1 MGKPIAE
8 SKIFNI
14 ILSVLVALGL
24 WAYVTASGDNV
35 GEYPIRNIPVTVVGE
50 EALNAKGLMIDPETK
65 LTVSA
70 RISGDRNMLVNM
82 ASNPGEY
89 FSATINVAEI
99 TEPGTYDL
107 ACTITPEFT
116 SLTSTGVQVLDQ
128 EGKIIQ
134 VNIIRLTSKTVE
146 VQGVFAGTVDEEN
159 NYRANAVEVTP
170 GTIKVQGPES
180 LVDQVDHAQVII
192 TGENLTQTY
201 TGELEF
207 QLVGADGTVV
217 EDDAL
222 TTNVNTVSV
231 VMPVVKT
238 MEVPLGVE
246 YIYGGGITAENFQ
259 RYVTVDIQPAII
271 QVSGTEDDVSYLE
284 GKSITVGK
292 IDLSQVVQ
300 EEQEFVF
307 PIELTTEL
315 SNDSGITQATVTV
328 TIKGLE
334 TKTVETSNID
344 IINTPDGFTADAVT
358 QSLQV
363 RVRGPAEAL
372 DTVEGYQI
380 RVVVD
385 LEGQNLRQ
393 AQFPF
398 TPKIYLDGDSR
409 CGVISASSGSGY
421 IVVVNIQAQ

>member
-1 MGKPIAE
+1 MGKKFTE

-14 ILSVLVALGL
+14 ILSILIALGL
-24 WAYVTASGDNV
+24 WAYVTASVTDV
-35 GEYPIRNIPVTVVGE
+35 GESTVRSIPVTVVGE
-50 EALNAKGLMIDPETK
+50 EALNAKGLMIDPNTK

-70 RISGDRNMLVNM
+70 RVSGNRSLLVSM
-82 ASNPGEY
+82 ASNPSEY

-107 ACTITPEFT
+107 SCTITPEFT
-116 SLTSTGVQVLDQ
+116 SLTSTGVRVMDQ
-128 EGKIIQ
+128 EGKTIQ
-134 VNIIRLTSKTVE
+134 VAVTRLMSKTVE
-146 VQGVFAGTVDEEN
+146 VRGVFKGTVDEDN
-159 NYRANAVEVTP
+159 NYRANPVEVTP

-180 LVDQVDHAQVII
+180 LVNQVEYAQVTI
-192 TGENLTQTY
+192 TGDNLTKTY
-201 TGELEF
+201 TGELGF
-207 QLVGADGTVV
+207 QLMTADGEVV
-217 EDDAL
+217 DDDDL

-238 MEVPLGVE
+238 MEVPLSVE
-246 YIYGGGITAENFQ
+246 YVYGGGITEDNFE
-259 RYVTVDIQPAII
+259 RYVTVDIQPATI
-271 QVSGTEDDVSYLE
+271 QVSGDEADVSYLE
-284 GKSITVGK
+284 GKNITIGK

-300 EEQEFVF
+300 DQQEFVF
-307 PIELTTEL
+307 PIELTPEL

-328 TIKGLE
+328 TIRGLE

-344 IINTPDGFTADAVT
+344 IINTPEGFTADAVT

-363 RVRGPAEAL
+363 KVRGPADAL

-409 CGVISASSGSGY
+409 CGVISPGSNGY
-421 IVVVNIQAQ
+421 IVVVNIQSQ

>member
-1 MGKPIAE
+1 MGKKFTE

-14 ILSVLVALGL
+14 ILSILIALGL
-24 WAYVTASGDNV
+24 WAYVTASVTDV
-35 GEYPIRNIPVTVVGE
+35 GESTVRNIPVTVVGE
-50 EALNAKGLMIDPETK
+50 EALNAKGLMIDPNTK
-65 LTVSA
+65 LTVNA
-70 RISGDRNMLVNM
+70 RVSGNRSLLVSM
-82 ASNPGEY
+82 ASNPSEY

-107 ACTITPEFT
+107 NCTITPEFT
-116 SLTSTGVQVLDQ
+116 SLTSTGVRVMDQ
-128 EGKIIQ
+128 EGKTIQ
-134 VNIIRLTSKTVE
+134 VTVTRLMSKTVE
-146 VQGVFAGTVDEEN
+146 VRGVFKGTVDEDN
-159 NYRANAVEVTP
+159 NYRANPVEVTP
-170 GTIKVQGPES
+170 GTIKVQGPET
-180 LVDQVDHAQVII
+180 LVNQVEYAQVTI
-192 TGENLTQTY
+192 TGDNLTKTY
-201 TGELEF
+201 TGELGF
-207 QLVGADGTVV
+207 QLMTADGEVV
-217 EDDAL
+217 DDDDL
-222 TTNVNTVSV
+222 TTNVNTVGV

-238 MEVPLGVE
+238 MEVPLSVE
-246 YIYGGGITAENFQ
+246 YVYGGGITEDNFE
-259 RYVTVDIQPAII
+259 RYVTVDIQPATI
-271 QVSGTEDDVSYLE
+271 QVSGDEADVSYLE
-284 GKSITVGK
+284 GKTITVGK

-300 EEQEFVF
+300 EEQVFVF
-307 PIELTTEL
+307 PIELSTEL

-363 RVRGPAEAL
+363 KVRGPADAL
-372 DTVEGYQI
+372 ETVEGYQI

-409 CGVISASSGSGY
+409 CGVISPGSNGY
-421 IVVVNIQAQ
+421 IVVVNIQSQ

>member
-1 MGKPIAE
+1 MGKKFTE

-14 ILSVLVALGL
+14 ILSILIALGL
-24 WAYVTASGDNV
+24 WAYVTASVTDV
-35 GEYPIRNIPVTVVGE
+35 GESTVRNIPVTVVGE
-50 EALNAKGLMIDPETK
+50 EALNAKGLMIDPNTK
-65 LTVSA
+65 LTVNA
-70 RISGDRNMLVNM
+70 RVSGNRSLLVSM
-82 ASNPGEY
+82 ASNPSEY

-107 ACTITPEFT
+107 NCTITPEFT
-116 SLTSTGVQVLDQ
+116 SLTSTGVRVMDQ
-128 EGKIIQ
+128 EGKTIQ
-134 VNIIRLTSKTVE
+134 VTVTRLMSKTVE
-146 VQGVFAGTVDEEN
+146 VRGVFKGTVDEDN
-159 NYRANAVEVTP
+159 NYRANPVEVTP
-170 GTIKVQGPES
+170 GTIKVQGPET
-180 LVDQVDHAQVII
+180 LVNQVEYAQVTI
-192 TGENLTQTY
+192 TGDNLTKTY
-201 TGELEF
+201 TGELGF
-207 QLVGADGTVV
+207 QLMTADGEVV
-217 EDDAL
+217 DDDDL

-238 MEVPLGVE
+238 MEVPLSVE
-246 YIYGGGITAENFQ
+246 YVYGGGITEDNFE
-259 RYVTVDIQPAII
+259 RYVTVDIQPATI
-271 QVSGTEDDVSYLE
+271 QVSGDEADVSYLE
-284 GKSITVGK
+284 GKTITVGK

-300 EEQEFVF
+300 EEQVFVF
-307 PIELTTEL
+307 PIELSTEL

-363 RVRGPAEAL
+363 KVRGPADAL
-372 DTVEGYQI
+372 ETVEGYQI

-409 CGVISASSGSGY
+409 CGVISPGSNGY
-421 IVVVNIQAQ
+421 IVVVNIQSQ

>member
-1 MGKPIAE
+1 MGKKFTE

-14 ILSVLVALGL
+14 ILSILIALGL
-24 WAYVTASGDNV
+24 WAYVTASVTDV
-35 GEYPIRNIPVTVVGE
+35 GESTVRNIPVTVVGE
-50 EALNAKGLMIDPETK
+50 EALNAKGLMIDPNTK
-65 LTVSA
+65 LTVNA
-70 RISGDRNMLVNM
+70 RVSGNRSLLVSM
-82 ASNPGEY
+82 ASNPSEY

-107 ACTITPEFT
+107 SCTITPEFT
-116 SLTSTGVQVLDQ
+116 SLTSTGVRVMDQ
-128 EGKIIQ
+128 EGKTIQ
-134 VNIIRLTSKTVE
+134 VTVTRLMSKTVE
-146 VQGVFAGTVDEEN
+146 VRGVFKGTVDEDN
-159 NYRANAVEVTP
+159 NYRANPVEVTP
-170 GTIKVQGPES
+170 GTIKVQGPET
-180 LVDQVDHAQVII
+180 LVNQVEYAQVTI
-192 TGENLTQTY
+192 TGDNLTKTY
-201 TGELEF
+201 TGELGF
-207 QLVGADGTVV
+207 QLMTADGEVV
-217 EDDAL
+217 DDDDL

-238 MEVPLGVE
+238 MEVPLSVE
-246 YIYGGGITAENFQ
+246 YVYGGGITEDNFE
-259 RYVTVDIQPAII
+259 RYVTVDIQPATI
-271 QVSGTEDDVSYLE
+271 QVSGDEADVSYLE
-284 GKSITVGK
+284 GKTITVGK

-300 EEQEFVF
+300 EEQVFVF
-307 PIELTTEL
+307 PIELSTEL

-363 RVRGPAEAL
+363 KVRGPADAL
-372 DTVEGYQI
+372 ETVEGYQI

-409 CGVISASSGSGY
+409 CGVVSRGSNGY
-421 IVVVNIQAQ
+421 IVVFNIQSQ

>member
-1 MGKPIAE
+1 MGKKFTE

-14 ILSVLVALGL
+14 ILSILIALGL
-24 WAYVTASGDNV
+24 WAYVTASVTDV
-35 GEYPIRNIPVTVVGE
+35 GESTVRNIPVTVVGE
-50 EALNAKGLMIDPETK
+50 EALHAKGLMIDPNTK
-65 LTVSA
+65 LTVNA
-70 RISGDRNMLVNM
+70 RVSGNRSLLVSM
-82 ASNPGEY
+82 ASNPSEY

-107 ACTITPEFT
+107 NCTITPEFT
-116 SLTSTGVQVLDQ
+116 SLTSTGVRVMDQ
-128 EGKIIQ
+128 EGKTIQ
-134 VNIIRLTSKTVE
+134 VTVTRLMSKTVE
-146 VQGVFAGTVDEEN
+146 VRGVFKGTVDEDN
-159 NYRANAVEVTP
+159 NYRANPVEVTP
-170 GTIKVQGPES
+170 GTIKVQGPET
-180 LVDQVDHAQVII
+180 LVNQVEYAQVTI
-192 TGENLTQTY
+192 TGDNLTKTY
-201 TGELEF
+201 TGELGF
-207 QLVGADGTVV
+207 LLMTADGEVV
-217 EDDAL
+217 DDDDL

-238 MEVPLGVE
+238 MEVPLSVE
-246 YIYGGGITAENFQ
+246 YVYGGGITEDNFE
-259 RYVTVDIQPAII
+259 RYVTVDIQPATI
-271 QVSGTEDDVSYLE
+271 QVSGDEADVSYLE
-284 GKSITVGK
+284 GKTITVGK

-300 EEQEFVF
+300 EEQVFVF
-307 PIELTTEL
+307 PIELSTEL

-363 RVRGPAEAL
+363 KVRGPADAL
-372 DTVEGYQI
+372 ETVEGYQI

-409 CGVISASSGSGY
+409 CGVISPGSNGY
-421 IVVVNIQAQ
+421 IVVVNIQSQ

>member
-1 MGKPIAE
+1 MGKKFTE

-14 ILSVLVALGL
+14 ILSILIALGL
-24 WAYVTASGDNV
+24 WAYVTASVTDV
-35 GEYPIRNIPVTVVGE
+35 GESTVRNIPVTVVGE
-50 EALNAKGLMIDPETK
+50 EALNAKGLMIDPHTK

-70 RISGDRNMLVNM
+70 RVSGNRNLLVSM
-82 ASNPGEY
+82 ASNPSEY

-107 ACTITPEFT
+107 NCTITPEFT
-116 SLTSTGVQVLDQ
+116 SLTSSGVRVMDQ
-128 EGKIIQ
+128 EGKTIQ
-134 VNIIRLTSKTVE
+134 VTVTRLMSKTVE
-146 VQGVFAGTVDEEN
+146 VRGVFKGTVDEEN

-180 LVDQVDHAQVII
+180 LVNQVEYAQVTI
-192 TGENLTQTY
+192 TGDNLTKTY
-201 TGELEF
+201 TGELGF
-207 QLVGADGTVV
+207 QLMTAEGETV
-217 EDDAL
+217 DDDDL

-238 MEVPLGVE
+238 MEVPLSVE
-246 YIYGGGITAENFQ
+246 YIYGGGITEENFD
-259 RYVTVDIQPAII
+259 RYVTVDIQPSTI
-271 QVSGTEDDVSYLE
+271 QISGDEDDVSYLE
-284 GKSITVGK
+284 GKTITIGK
-292 IDLSQVVQ
+292 IDLSQVIQ
-300 EEQEFVF
+300 DQQEFVF
-307 PIELTTEL
+307 PIELTPEL
-315 SNDSGITQATVTV
+315 SNDSGMTQATVTV
-328 TIKGLE
+328 SIRGLE

-344 IINTPDGFTADAVT
+344 IINTPEGFTADAVT

-363 RVRGPAEAL
+363 KVRGPADAL

-385 LEGQNLRQ
+385 LENQNLRQ

-409 CGVISASSGSGY
+409 CGVISPGSSGY
-421 IVVVNIQAQ
+421 IVVVNIQSQ

>member
-1 MGKPIAE
+1 MGKKFTE

-14 ILSVLVALGL
+14 ILSILIALGL
-24 WAYVTASGDNV
+24 WAYVTASVTDV
-35 GEYPIRNIPVTVVGE
+35 GESTVRNIPVTVVGE
-50 EALNAKGLMIDPETK
+50 EALNAKGLMIDPNTK
-65 LTVSA
+65 LTVNA
-70 RISGDRNMLVNM
+70 RVSGNRSLLVSM
-82 ASNPGEY
+82 ASNPSEY

-107 ACTITPEFT
+107 NCTITPEFT
-116 SLTSTGVQVLDQ
+116 SLTSTGVRVMDQ
-128 EGKIIQ
+128 EGKTIQ
-134 VNIIRLTSKTVE
+134 VTVTRLMSKTVE
-146 VQGVFAGTVDEEN
+146 VRGVFKGTVDEDN
-159 NYRANAVEVTP
+159 NYRANPVEVTP
-170 GTIKVQGPES
+170 GTIKVQGPET
-180 LVDQVDHAQVII
+180 LVNQVEYAQVTI
-192 TGENLTQTY
+192 TGDNLTKTY
-201 TGELEF
+201 TGELGF
-207 QLVGADGTVV
+207 QLMTADGEVV
-217 EDDAL
+217 DDDDL

-238 MEVPLGVE
+238 MEVPLSVE
-246 YIYGGGITAENFQ
+246 YVYGGGITEDNFE
-259 RYVTVDIQPAII
+259 RYVTVDIQPATI
-271 QVSGTEDDVSYLE
+271 QVSGDEADVSYLE
-284 GKSITVGK
+284 GKTITVGK

-300 EEQEFVF
+300 EEQVFVF
-307 PIELTTEL
+307 PIELSTEL

-363 RVRGPAEAL
+363 KVRGPADAL
-372 DTVEGYQI
+372 ETVEGYQI

-409 CGVISASSGSGY
+409 CGVISPGSNGY
-421 IVVVNIQAQ
+421 IVVVNIQS

>member
-1 MGKPIAE
+1 MGKKFTE

-14 ILSVLVALGL
+14 ILSILIALGL
-24 WAYVTASGDNV
+24 WAYVTASVTDV
-35 GEYPIRNIPVTVVGE
+35 GESTVRNIPVTVVGE
-50 EALNAKGLMIDPETK
+50 EALNAKGLMIDPNTK
-65 LTVSA
+65 LTVNA
-70 RISGDRNMLVNM
+70 RVSGNRSLLVSM
-82 ASNPGEY
+82 ASNPSEY

-107 ACTITPEFT
+107 NCTITPEFT
-116 SLTSTGVQVLDQ
+116 SLTSTGVRVMDQ
-128 EGKIIQ
+128 EGKTIQ
-134 VNIIRLTSKTVE
+134 VTVTRLMSKTVE
-146 VQGVFAGTVDEEN
+146 VRGVFKGTVDEDN
-159 NYRANAVEVTP
+159 NYRANPVEVTP
-170 GTIKVQGPES
+170 GTIKVQGPET
-180 LVDQVDHAQVII
+180 LVNQVEYAQVTI
-192 TGENLTQTY
+192 TGDNLTKTY
-201 TGELEF
+201 TGELGF
-207 QLVGADGTVV
+207 QLMTADGEVV
-217 EDDAL
+217 DDDDL

-238 MEVPLGVE
+238 MEVPLSVE
-246 YIYGGGITAENFQ
+246 YVYGGGITEDNFE
-259 RYVTVDIQPAII
+259 RYVTVDIQPATI
-271 QVSGTEDDVSYLE
+271 QVSGDEADVSYLE
-284 GKSITVGK
+284 GKTITVGK

-300 EEQEFVF
+300 EELVFVF
-307 PIELTTEL
+307 PIELSTEL

-344 IINTPDGFTADAVT
+344 IINTPDGFKADAVT

-363 RVRGPAEAL
+363 KVRGPADAL
-372 DTVEGYQI
+372 ETVEGYQI

-409 CGVISASSGSGY
+409 CGVISPGSNGY
-421 IVVVNIQAQ
+421 IVVVNIQSQ

>member
-1 MGKPIAE
+1 MGKKFTE

-14 ILSVLVALGL
+14 ILSILIALGL
-24 WAYVTASGDNV
+24 WAYVTASVTDV
-35 GEYPIRNIPVTVVGE
+35 GESTVRNIPVTVVGE
-50 EALNAKGLMIDPETK
+50 EALNAKGLMIDPNTK
-65 LTVSA
+65 LTVNA
-70 RISGDRNMLVNM
+70 RVSGNRSLLVSM
-82 ASNPGEY
+82 ASNPSEY

-107 ACTITPEFT
+107 SCTITPEFT
-116 SLTSTGVQVLDQ
+116 SLTSTGVRVMDQ
-128 EGKIIQ
+128 EGKTIQ
-134 VNIIRLTSKTVE
+134 VTVTRLMSKTVE
-146 VQGVFAGTVDEEN
+146 VRGVFKGTVDEDN
-159 NYRANAVEVTP
+159 NYRANPVEVTP
-170 GTIKVQGPES
+170 GTIKVQGPET
-180 LVDQVDHAQVII
+180 LVNQVEYAQVTI
-192 TGENLTQTY
+192 TGDNLTKTY
-201 TGELEF
+201 TGELGF
-207 QLVGADGTVV
+207 QLMTADGEVV
-217 EDDAL
+217 DDDDL

-238 MEVPLGVE
+238 MEVPLSVE
-246 YIYGGGITAENFQ
+246 YVYGGGITEDNFE
-259 RYVTVDIQPAII
+259 RYVTVDIQPATI
-271 QVSGTEDDVSYLE
+271 QVSGDEADVSYLE
-284 GKSITVGK
+284 GKTITVGK

-300 EEQEFVF
+300 EEQVFVF
-307 PIELTTEL
+307 PIELSTEL

-363 RVRGPAEAL
+363 KVRGPADAL
-372 DTVEGYQI
+372 ETVEGYQI

-409 CGVISASSGSGY
+409 CGVVSPGSNGY
-421 IVVVNIQAQ
+421 IVVVNIQSQ

>member
-1 MGKPIAE
+1 MGKKFTE

-14 ILSVLVALGL
+14 ILSILIALGL
-24 WAYVTASGDNV
+24 WAYVTASVTDV
-35 GEYPIRNIPVTVVGE
+35 GESTVRNIPVTVVGE
-50 EALNAKGLMIDPETK
+50 EALNAKGLMIDPNTK
-65 LTVSA
+65 LTVNA
-70 RISGDRNMLVNM
+70 RVSGNRSLLVSM
-82 ASNPGEY
+82 ASNPSEY

-107 ACTITPEFT
+107 NCTITPEFT
-116 SLTSTGVQVLDQ
+116 SLTSTGVRVMDQ
-128 EGKIIQ
+128 EGKTIQ
-134 VNIIRLTSKTVE
+134 VTVTRLMSKTVE
-146 VQGVFAGTVDEEN
+146 VRGVFKGTVDEDN
-159 NYRANAVEVTP
+159 NYRANPVEVTP
-170 GTIKVQGPES
+170 GTIKVQGPET
-180 LVDQVDHAQVII
+180 LVNQVEYAQVTI
-192 TGENLTQTY
+192 TGDNLTKTY
-201 TGELEF
+201 TGELGF
-207 QLVGADGTVV
+207 LLMTADGEVV
-217 EDDAL
+217 DDDDL

-238 MEVPLGVE
+238 MEVPLSVE
-246 YIYGGGITAENFQ
+246 YVYGGGITEDNFE
-259 RYVTVDIQPAII
+259 RYVTVDIQPATI
-271 QVSGTEDDVSYLE
+271 QASGDEADVSYLE
-284 GKSITVGK
+284 GKTITVGK

-300 EEQEFVF
+300 EEQVFVF
-307 PIELTTEL
+307 PIELSTEL

-363 RVRGPAEAL
+363 KVRGPADAL
-372 DTVEGYQI
+372 ETVEGYQI

-409 CGVISASSGSGY
+409 CGVISPGSNGY
-421 IVVVNIQAQ
+421 IVVVNIQSQ

>member
-1 MGKPIAE
+1 MGKKFTE

-14 ILSVLVALGL
+14 ILSILIALGL
-24 WAYVTASGDNV
+24 WAYVTASVTDV
-35 GEYPIRNIPVTVVGE
+35 GESTVHNIPVTVVGE
-50 EALNAKGLMIDPETK
+50 EALNAKGLMIDPNTK

-70 RISGDRNMLVNM
+70 RVSGNRNLLVSM
-82 ASNPGEY
+82 ASNPSEY
-89 FSATINVAEI
+89 FSATINVAEV
-99 TEPGTYDL
+99 TEPGTYNL
-107 ACTITPEFT
+107 NCTITPEFT
-116 SLTSTGVQVLDQ
+116 SLTSTGVQVMDQ
-128 EGKIIQ
+128 EGKTIQ
-134 VNIIRLTSKTVE
+134 VVVTRLMSKTVE
-146 VQGVFAGTVDEEN
+146 VRGVFEGTVDEDN

-180 LVDQVDHAQVII
+180 LVNQVEYAQVTI
-192 TGENLTQTY
+192 TGDHLTKTY
-201 TGELEF
+201 AGELGF
-207 QLVGADGTVV
+207 QFMTADGEVV
-217 EDDAL
+217 DDDDL

-246 YIYGGGITAENFQ
+246 YVYGGGITEENFE
-259 RYVTVDIQPAII
+259 RYVTVDIQPATI
-271 QVSGTEDDVSYLE
+271 QVSGDEGDVSYLE
-284 GKSITVGK
+284 GKTITIGK

-300 EEQEFVF
+300 DQQEFVF
-307 PIELTTEL
+307 PIELTPEL
-315 SNDSGITQATVTV
+315 SNDSGITQATVTI
-328 TIKGLE
+328 TIRGLE

-344 IINTPDGFTADAVT
+344 IINTPEGFTADAVT

-363 RVRGPAEAL
+363 KVRGPADAL
-372 DTVEGYQI
+372 DIVEGYQI

-409 CGVISASSGSGY
+409 CGVISPGSSGY
-421 IVVVNIQAQ
+421 IVVVNIQSQ

>member
-1 MGKPIAE
+1 MGKKFTE

-14 ILSVLVALGL
+14 ILSILIALGL
-24 WAYVTASGDNV
+24 WAYVTASVTDV
-35 GEYPIRNIPVTVVGE
+35 GESTVRSIPVTVVGE
-50 EALNAKGLMIDPETK
+50 EALNAKGLMIDPNTK

-70 RISGDRNMLVNM
+70 RVSGNRSLLVSM
-82 ASNPGEY
+82 ASNPSEY

-107 ACTITPEFT
+107 SCTITPEFT
-116 SLTSTGVQVLDQ
+116 SLTSTGVRVMDQ
-128 EGKIIQ
+128 EGKTIQ
-134 VNIIRLTSKTVE
+134 VTVTRLMSKTVE
-146 VQGVFAGTVDEEN
+146 VRGVFKGTVDEDN
-159 NYRANAVEVTP
+159 NYRANPVEVTP

-180 LVDQVDHAQVII
+180 LVNQVEYAQVTI
-192 TGENLTQTY
+192 TGDNLTKTY
-201 TGELEF
+201 TGKLGF
-207 QLVGADGTVV
+207 QLMTAGGEVV
-217 EDDAL
+217 DDDDL

-238 MEVPLGVE
+238 MEVPLSVE
-246 YIYGGGITAENFQ
+246 YVYGGGITEDNFE
-259 RYVTVDIQPAII
+259 RYVTVDIQPSTI
-271 QVSGTEDDVSYLE
+271 QVSGDEVDVSYLE
-284 GKSITVGK
+284 GKTITIGK

-300 EEQEFVF
+300 DQQEFVF
-307 PIELTTEL
+307 PIELTPEL

-328 TIKGLE
+328 TICGLE
-334 TKTVETSNID
+334 TKTVETSNVD
-344 IINTPDGFTADAVT
+344 IINTPEGFTADAVT

-363 RVRGPAEAL
+363 KVRGPADVL

-409 CGVISASSGSGY
+409 CGVVSPGSNGY
-421 IVVVNIQAQ
+421 IVVVNIQSQ

>member
-1 MGKPIAE
+1 MGKKFTE

-14 ILSVLVALGL
+14 ILSILIALGL
-24 WAYVTASGDNV
+24 WAYVTASVTDV
-35 GEYPIRNIPVTVVGE
+35 GESTVRSIPVTVVGE
-50 EALNAKGLMIDPETK
+50 EALNAKGLMIDPNTK

-70 RISGDRNMLVNM
+70 RVSGNRSLLVSM
-82 ASNPGEY
+82 ASNPSEY

-107 ACTITPEFT
+107 SCTITPEFT
-116 SLTSTGVQVLDQ
+116 SLTSTGVRVMDQ
-128 EGKIIQ
+128 EGKTIQ
-134 VNIIRLTSKTVE
+134 VTVTRLMSKTVE
-146 VQGVFAGTVDEEN
+146 VRGVFEGTVDEDN
-159 NYRANAVEVTP
+159 NYRANPVEVTP
-170 GTIKVQGPES
+170 GTLKVQGPES
-180 LVDQVDHAQVII
+180 LVNQVEYAQVTI
-192 TGENLTQTY
+192 TGDNLTKTY
-201 TGELEF
+201 TGELGF
-207 QLVGADGTVV
+207 QLMTADGEVV
-217 EDDAL
+217 DDHDL

-238 MEVPLGVE
+238 MEVPLSVE
-246 YIYGGGITAENFQ
+246 YVYGGGITEDNFG
-259 RYVTVDIQPAII
+259 RYVTVDIQPATI
-271 QVSGTEDDVSYLE
+271 QVSGDEADVSYLE
-284 GKSITVGK
+284 GKTITIGK

-300 EEQEFVF
+300 DQQEFVF
-307 PIELTTEL
+307 PIELTPEL

-328 TIKGLE
+328 TIRGLE

-344 IINTPDGFTADAVT
+344 VINTPEGFTADAVT

-363 RVRGPAEAL
+363 KVRGPADAL

-409 CGVISASSGSGY
+409 CGVISPGSNGY
-421 IVVVNIQAQ
+421 IVVVNIQSQ

>member
-1 MGKPIAE
+1 MGKKFTE

-14 ILSVLVALGL
+14 ILSILIALGL
-24 WAYVTASGDNV
+24 WAYVTASVTDV
-35 GEYPIRNIPVTVVGE
+35 GESTVRNIPVTVVGE
-50 EALNAKGLMIDPETK
+50 EALNAKGLMIDPNTK
-65 LTVSA
+65 LTVNA
-70 RISGDRNMLVNM
+70 RVSGNRSLLVSM
-82 ASNPGEY
+82 ASNPSEY

-107 ACTITPEFT
+107 NCTITPEFT
-116 SLTSTGVQVLDQ
+116 SLTSTGVRVMDQ
-128 EGKIIQ
+128 EGKTIQ
-134 VNIIRLTSKTVE
+134 VTVTRLMSKTVE
-146 VQGVFAGTVDEEN
+146 VRGVFKGTVDEDN
-159 NYRANAVEVTP
+159 NYRANPVEVTP
-170 GTIKVQGPES
+170 GTIKVQGPET
-180 LVDQVDHAQVII
+180 LVNQVEYAQVTI
-192 TGENLTQTY
+192 TGDNLTKTY
-201 TGELEF
+201 TGELGF
-207 QLVGADGTVV
+207 QLMTADGEVV
-217 EDDAL
+217 DDDDL

-238 MEVPLGVE
+238 MEVPLSVE
-246 YIYGGGITAENFQ
+246 YVYGGGITEDNFE
-259 RYVTVDIQPAII
+259 RYVTVDIQPATI
-271 QVSGTEDDVSYLE
+271 QVSGDEADVSYLE
-284 GKSITVGK
+284 GKTITVGK

-300 EEQEFVF
+300 EEQVFVF
-307 PIELTTEL
+307 PIELSTEL

-344 IINTPDGFTADAVT
+344 VINTPDGFTADAVT

-363 RVRGPAEAL
+363 KVRGPADAL
-372 DTVEGYQI
+372 ETVEGYQI

-409 CGVISASSGSGY
+409 CGVISPGSNGY
-421 IVVVNIQAQ
+421 IVVVNIQSQ

>member
-1 MGKPIAE
+1 MGKKFTE

-14 ILSVLVALGL
+14 ILSILIALGL
-24 WAYVTASGDNV
+24 WAYVTASVTDV
-35 GEYPIRNIPVTVVGE
+35 GESTVRNIPVTVVGE
-50 EALNAKGLMIDPETK
+50 EALNAKGLMIDPNTK

-70 RISGDRNMLVNM
+70 RVSGNRSLLVSM
-82 ASNPGEY
+82 ASNPSEY

-107 ACTITPEFT
+107 NCTITPEFT
-116 SLTSTGVQVLDQ
+116 SLTSTGVRVMDQ
-128 EGKIIQ
+128 EGKTIQ
-134 VNIIRLTSKTVE
+134 VTVTRLMSKTVE
-146 VQGVFAGTVDEEN
+146 VRGVFKGTVDEDN
-159 NYRANAVEVTP
+159 NYRANPVEVTP
-170 GTIKVQGPES
+170 GTIKVQGPET
-180 LVDQVDHAQVII
+180 LVNQVEYAQVTI
-192 TGENLTQTY
+192 TGDNLTKTY
-201 TGELEF
+201 TGELGF
-207 QLVGADGTVV
+207 QLMTADGEVV
-217 EDDAL
+217 DDDDL

-238 MEVPLGVE
+238 MEVPLSVE
-246 YIYGGGITAENFQ
+246 CVYGGGITEDNFE
-259 RYVTVDIQPAII
+259 RYVTVDIQPATI
-271 QVSGTEDDVSYLE
+271 QVSGDEADVSYLE
-284 GKSITVGK
+284 GKTITVGK

-300 EEQEFVF
+300 EEQVFVF
-307 PIELTTEL
+307 PIELSTEL

-344 IINTPDGFTADAVT
+344 IINTPDGFTANAVT

-363 RVRGPAEAL
+363 KVRGPADAL
-372 DTVEGYQI
+372 ETVEGYQV

-409 CGVISASSGSGY
+409 CGVVSPGSNGY
-421 IVVVNIQAQ
+421 IVVVNIQSQ

>member
-1 MGKPIAE
+1 MGKKFTE

-14 ILSVLVALGL
+14 ILSILIALGL
-24 WAYVTASGDNV
+24 WAYVTASVTDV
-35 GEYPIRNIPVTVVGE
+35 GESTVRSIPVTVVGE
-50 EALNAKGLMIDPETK
+50 EALNAKGLMIDPNTK

-70 RISGDRNMLVNM
+70 RVSGNRSLLVSM
-82 ASNPGEY
+82 ASNPSEY

-107 ACTITPEFT
+107 SCTITPEFT
-116 SLTSTGVQVLDQ
+116 SLTSTGVRVMDQ
-128 EGKIIQ
+128 EGKTIQ
-134 VNIIRLTSKTVE
+134 VTVTRLMSKTVE
-146 VQGVFAGTVDEEN
+146 VRGVFEGTVDEDN
-159 NYRANAVEVTP
+159 NYRANPVEVTP
-170 GTIKVQGPES
+170 GTLKVQGPES
-180 LVDQVDHAQVII
+180 LVNQVEYAQVTI
-192 TGENLTQTY
+192 TGDNLTKTY
-201 TGELEF
+201 TGELGF
-207 QLVGADGTVV
+207 QLMTADGKVV
-217 EDDAL
+217 DDHDL

-238 MEVPLGVE
+238 MEVPLSVE
-246 YIYGGGITAENFQ
+246 YVYGGGITEDNFG
-259 RYVTVDIQPAII
+259 RYVTVDIQPATI
-271 QVSGTEDDVSYLE
+271 QVSGDEADVSYLE
-284 GKSITVGK
+284 GKTITIGK

-300 EEQEFVF
+300 DQQEFVF
-307 PIELTTEL
+307 PIELTPEL

-328 TIKGLE
+328 TIRGLE

-344 IINTPDGFTADAVT
+344 VINTPEGFTADAVT

-363 RVRGPAEAL
+363 KVRGPADAL

-409 CGVISASSGSGY
+409 CGVISPGSNGY
-421 IVVVNIQAQ
+421 IVVVNIQSQ

>member
-1 MGKPIAE
+1 MGKKFTE

-14 ILSVLVALGL
+14 ILSILIALGL
-24 WAYVTASGDNV
+24 WAYVTASVTDV
-35 GEYPIRNIPVTVVGE
+35 GESTVRNIPVTVVGE
-50 EALNAKGLMIDPETK
+50 EALNAKGLMIDPNTK

-70 RISGDRNMLVNM
+70 RVSGNRSLLVSM
-82 ASNPGEY
+82 ASNPSEY

-107 ACTITPEFT
+107 NCTITPEFT
-116 SLTSTGVQVLDQ
+116 SLTSTGVRVMDQ
-128 EGKIIQ
+128 EGKTIQ
-134 VNIIRLTSKTVE
+134 VTVTRLMSKTVE
-146 VQGVFAGTVDEEN
+146 VRGVFKGTVDEDN
-159 NYRANAVEVTP
+159 NYRANPVEVTP
-170 GTIKVQGPES
+170 GTIKVQGPET
-180 LVDQVDHAQVII
+180 LVNQVEYAQVTI
-192 TGENLTQTY
+192 TGDNLTKTY
-201 TGELEF
+201 TGELGF
-207 QLVGADGTVV
+207 QLMTADGEVV
-217 EDDAL
+217 DDDDL

-238 MEVPLGVE
+238 MEVPLSVE
-246 YIYGGGITAENFQ
+246 YVYGGGITEDNFE
-259 RYVTVDIQPAII
+259 RYVTVDIQPATI
-271 QVSGTEDDVSYLE
+271 QVSGDEADVSYLE
-284 GKSITVGK
+284 GKTITVGK

-300 EEQEFVF
+300 EEQVFVF
-307 PIELTTEL
+307 PIELSTEL

-344 IINTPDGFTADAVT
+344 IINTPDGFTANAVT

-363 RVRGPAEAL
+363 KVRGPADAL
-372 DTVEGYQI
+372 ETVDGYQV

-409 CGVISASSGSGY
+409 CGVVSPGSNGY
-421 IVVVNIQAQ
+421 IVVVNIQSQ

>member
-1 MGKPIAE
+1 MGKKFTE

-14 ILSVLVALGL
+14 ILSILIALGL
-24 WAYVTASGDNV
+24 WAYVTASVTDV
-35 GEYPIRNIPVTVVGE
+35 GESTVRNIPVTVVGE
-50 EALNAKGLMIDPETK
+50 EALNAKGLMIDPNTK

-70 RISGDRNMLVNM
+70 RVSGNRSLLVSM
-82 ASNPGEY
+82 ASNPSEY

-107 ACTITPEFT
+107 NCTITPEFT
-116 SLTSTGVQVLDQ
+116 SLTSTGVRVMDQ
-128 EGKIIQ
+128 EGKTIQ
-134 VNIIRLTSKTVE
+134 VTVTRLMSKTVE
-146 VQGVFAGTVDEEN
+146 VRGVFKGTVDEDN
-159 NYRANAVEVTP
+159 NYRANPVEVTP
-170 GTIKVQGPES
+170 GTIKVQGPET
-180 LVDQVDHAQVII
+180 LVNQVEYAQVTI
-192 TGENLTQTY
+192 TGDNLTKTY
-201 TGELEF
+201 TGELGF
-207 QLVGADGTVV
+207 QLMTADGEVV
-217 EDDAL
+217 DNDDL

-238 MEVPLGVE
+238 MEVPLSVE
-246 YIYGGGITAENFQ
+246 YVYGGGITEDNFE
-259 RYVTVDIQPAII
+259 RYVTVDIQPATI
-271 QVSGTEDDVSYLE
+271 QVSGDEADVSYLE
-284 GKSITVGK
+284 GKTITVGK

-300 EEQEFVF
+300 EEQVFVF
-307 PIELTTEL
+307 PIELSTEL

-334 TKTVETSNID
+334 TKMVETSNID
-344 IINTPDGFTADAVT
+344 IINTPDGFTANAVT

-363 RVRGPAEAL
+363 KVRGPADAL
-372 DTVEGYQI
+372 ETVEGYQV

-409 CGVISASSGSGY
+409 CGVVSPGSNGY
-421 IVVVNIQAQ
+421 IVVVNIQSQ

>member
-1 MGKPIAE
+1 MGKKFTE

-14 ILSVLVALGL
+14 ILSILIALGL
-24 WAYVTASGDNV
+24 WAYVTASVTDV
-35 GEYPIRNIPVTVVGE
+35 GESTVRNIPVTVVGE
-50 EALNAKGLMIDPETK
+50 EALNAKGLMIDPNTK
-65 LTVSA
+65 LTVNA
-70 RISGDRNMLVNM
+70 RVSGNRSLLVSM
-82 ASNPGEY
+82 ASNPSEY

-107 ACTITPEFT
+107 SCTITPEFT
-116 SLTSTGVQVLDQ
+116 SLTSTGVRVMDQ
-128 EGKIIQ
+128 EGKTIQ
-134 VNIIRLTSKTVE
+134 VTVTRLMSKTVE
-146 VQGVFAGTVDEEN
+146 VRGVFKGTVDEDN
-159 NYRANAVEVTP
+159 NYRANPVEVTP
-170 GTIKVQGPES
+170 GTIKVQGPET
-180 LVDQVDHAQVII
+180 LVNQVEYAQVTI
-192 TGENLTQTY
+192 TGDNLTKTY
-201 TGELEF
+201 TGELGF
-207 QLVGADGTVV
+207 QLMTADGEVV
-217 EDDAL
+217 DDDDL

-238 MEVPLGVE
+238 MEVPLSVE
-246 YIYGGGITAENFQ
+246 YVYGGGITEDNFE
-259 RYVTVDIQPAII
+259 RYVTVDIQPATI
-271 QVSGTEDDVSYLE
+271 QVSGDEADVSYLE
-284 GKSITVGK
+284 GKTITVGK

-300 EEQEFVF
+300 EEQVFVF
-307 PIELTTEL
+307 PIELSTEL

-363 RVRGPAEAL
+363 KVRGPADAL
-372 DTVEGYQI
+372 ETVEGYQI

-409 CGVISASSGSGY
+409 CGVISPGSNGY
-421 IVVVNIQAQ
+421 IVVVNIQSQ

>member
-1 MGKPIAE
+1 MGKKFTE

-14 ILSVLVALGL
+14 ILSILIALGL
-24 WAYVTASGDNV
+24 WAYVTASVTDV
-35 GEYPIRNIPVTVVGE
+35 GESTVHNIPVTVVGE
-50 EALNAKGLMIDPETK
+50 EALNAKGLMIDPNTK

-70 RISGDRNMLVNM
+70 RVSGNRNLLVSM
-82 ASNPGEY
+82 ASNPSEY
-89 FSATINVAEI
+89 FSATINVAEV
-99 TEPGTYDL
+99 TEPGTYNL
-107 ACTITPEFT
+107 NCTITPEFT
-116 SLTSTGVQVLDQ
+116 SLTSTGVQVMDQ
-128 EGKIIQ
+128 EGKTIQ
-134 VNIIRLTSKTVE
+134 VVVTRLMSKTVE
-146 VQGVFAGTVDEEN
+146 VRGVFEGTVDEDN

-180 LVDQVDHAQVII
+180 LVNQVEYAQVTI
-192 TGENLTQTY
+192 TGDHLTKTY
-201 TGELEF
+201 TGELGF
-207 QLVGADGTVV
+207 QFMTADGEVV
-217 EDDAL
+217 DDDDL

-246 YIYGGGITAENFQ
+246 YVYGGGITEENFE
-259 RYVTVDIQPAII
+259 RYVTVDIQPATI
-271 QVSGTEDDVSYLE
+271 QVSGDEGDVSYLE
-284 GKSITVGK
+284 GKTITIGK

-300 EEQEFVF
+300 DQQEFVF
-307 PIELTTEL
+307 PIELTPEL
-315 SNDSGITQATVTV
+315 SNHSGITQATVTI
-328 TIKGLE
+328 TIRGLE

-344 IINTPDGFTADAVT
+344 IINTPEGFTADAVT

-363 RVRGPAEAL
+363 KVRGPADAL
-372 DTVEGYQI
+372 DIVEGYQI

-409 CGVISASSGSGY
+409 CGVISPGSSGY
-421 IVVVNIQAQ
+421 IVVVNIQSQ

>member
-1 MGKPIAE
+1 MGKKFTE
-8 SKIFNI
+8 SKILNI
-14 ILSVLVALGL
+14 ILSILIALGL
-24 WAYVTASGDNV
+24 WAYVTASVTDV
-35 GEYPIRNIPVTVVGE
+35 GESTVRNIPVTVVGE
-50 EALNAKGLMIDPETK
+50 EALNAKGLMIDPNTK
-65 LTVSA
+65 LTVNA
-70 RISGDRNMLVNM
+70 RVSGNRSLLVSM
-82 ASNPGEY
+82 ASNPSEY

-107 ACTITPEFT
+107 SCTITPEFT
-116 SLTSTGVQVLDQ
+116 SLTSTGVRVMDQ
-128 EGKIIQ
+128 EGKTIQ
-134 VNIIRLTSKTVE
+134 VTVTRLMSKTVE
-146 VQGVFAGTVDEEN
+146 VRGVFKGTVDEDN
-159 NYRANAVEVTP
+159 NYRANPVEVTP
-170 GTIKVQGPES
+170 GTIKVQGPET
-180 LVDQVDHAQVII
+180 LVNQVEYAQVTI
-192 TGENLTQTY
+192 TGDNLTKTY
-201 TGELEF
+201 TGELGF
-207 QLVGADGTVV
+207 QLMTADGEVV
-217 EDDAL
+217 DDDDL

-238 MEVPLGVE
+238 MEVPLSVE
-246 YIYGGGITAENFQ
+246 YVYGGGITEDNFE
-259 RYVTVDIQPAII
+259 RYVTVDIQPATI
-271 QVSGTEDDVSYLE
+271 QVSGDEADVSYLE
-284 GKSITVGK
+284 GKTITVGK

-300 EEQEFVF
+300 EEQVFVF
-307 PIELTTEL
+307 PIELSTEL

-363 RVRGPAEAL
+363 KVRGPADAL
-372 DTVEGYQI
+372 ETVEGYQI

-409 CGVISASSGSGY
+409 CGVVSPGSNGY
-421 IVVVNIQAQ
+421 IVVVNIQSQ

>member
-1 MGKPIAE
+1 MGKKFTE

-14 ILSVLVALGL
+14 ILSILIALGL
-24 WAYVTASGDNV
+24 WAYVTASVTDV
-35 GEYPIRNIPVTVVGE
+35 GESTVRNIPVTVVGE
-50 EALNAKGLMIDPETK
+50 EALNAKGLMIDPNTK
-65 LTVSA
+65 LTVNA
-70 RISGDRNMLVNM
+70 RVSGNRSLLVSM
-82 ASNPGEY
+82 ASNPSEY

-107 ACTITPEFT
+107 NCTITPEFT
-116 SLTSTGVQVLDQ
+116 SLTSTGVRVMDQ
-128 EGKIIQ
+128 EGKTIQ
-134 VNIIRLTSKTVE
+134 VTVTRLMSKTVE
-146 VQGVFAGTVDEEN
+146 VRGVFKGTVDEDN
-159 NYRANAVEVTP
+159 NYRANPVEVTP
-170 GTIKVQGPES
+170 GTIKVQGPET
-180 LVDQVDHAQVII
+180 LVNQVEYAQVTI
-192 TGENLTQTY
+192 TGDNLTKTY
-201 TGELEF
+201 TGELGF
-207 QLVGADGTVV
+207 LLMTADGEVV
-217 EDDAL
+217 DDDDL

-238 MEVPLGVE
+238 MEVPLSVE
-246 YIYGGGITAENFQ
+246 YVYGGGITEDNFE
-259 RYVTVDIQPAII
+259 RYVTVDIQPATI
-271 QVSGTEDDVSYLE
+271 QVSGDEADVSYLE
-284 GKSITVGK
+284 GKTITVGK

-300 EEQEFVF
+300 EEQVFVF
-307 PIELTTEL
+307 PIELSTEL

-363 RVRGPAEAL
+363 KVRGPADAL
-372 DTVEGYQI
+372 ETVEGYQI

-409 CGVISASSGSGY
+409 CGVVSPGSNGY
-421 IVVVNIQAQ
+421 IVVVNIQSQ

>member
-1 MGKPIAE
+1 MGKKFTE

-14 ILSVLVALGL
+14 ILSILIALGL
-24 WAYVTASGDNV
+24 WAYVTASVTDV
-35 GEYPIRNIPVTVVGE
+35 GESTVRNIPVTVVGE
-50 EALNAKGLMIDPETK
+50 EALNAKGLMIDPNTK

-70 RISGDRNMLVNM
+70 RVSGNRSLLVSM
-82 ASNPGEY
+82 ASNPSEY

-107 ACTITPEFT
+107 NCTITPEFT
-116 SLTSTGVQVLDQ
+116 SLTSTGVRVMDQ
-128 EGKIIQ
+128 EGKTIQ
-134 VNIIRLTSKTVE
+134 VTVTRLMSKTVE
-146 VQGVFAGTVDEEN
+146 VRGVFKGTVDEDN
-159 NYRANAVEVTP
+159 NYRANPVEVTP
-170 GTIKVQGPES
+170 GTIKVQGPET
-180 LVDQVDHAQVII
+180 LVNQVEYAQVTI
-192 TGENLTQTY
+192 TGDNLTKTY
-201 TGELEF
+201 TGELGF
-207 QLVGADGTVV
+207 QLMTADGEVV
-217 EDDAL
+217 DDDDL

-238 MEVPLGVE
+238 MEVPLSVE
-246 YIYGGGITAENFQ
+246 YVYGGGITEDNFE
-259 RYVTVDIQPAII
+259 RYVTVDIQPATI
-271 QVSGTEDDVSYLE
+271 QVSGDEADVSYLE
-284 GKSITVGK
+284 GKTITVGK
-292 IDLSQVVQ
+292 IDLSQVV
-300 EEQEFVF
+300 
-307 PIELTTEL
+307 
-315 SNDSGITQATVTV
+315 TQATVTV

-363 RVRGPAEAL
+363 KVRGPADAL
-372 DTVEGYQI
+372 ETVEGYQI

-409 CGVISASSGSGY
+409 CGVISPGSNGY
-421 IVVVNIQAQ
+421 IVVVNIQSQ